1 MTAARLS
8 PTASLLRNSKLFTL
22 PPSVSLPPVRPSAE
36 AEAYSDSATTHYPTR
51 AAIETPRS
59 SLHAGDWG
67 LKRALPLKSTT
78 RTSTPTIRLPG
89 HIDSESHVTDFESA
103 ADHVVTLKKWQNIDP
118 YLVYK
123 STPNSARDWRIEG
136 VFKPNLDN
144 TTETRIDS
152 SRLPETI
159 SNTVPAHLQESLQ
172 QFWSDQKAEAESRG
186 VDSTSYDQP
195 APRTNTALRHARW
208 KYTGP
213 WLAGMTNSEFNM
225 LLKQVT
231 SDEQL
236 ARFSDFLL
244 VRDHLQR
251 LMSQAK
257 DARIVFEGL
266 GGRPGRQFSSLPEG
280 EDTSVEDRRR
290 HEAALAAQATFM
302 AAAEKLAE
310 ARSMH
315 HRGELIHQL
324 KSDHGSALH
333 AAKDATSNVNSENQ
347 QTPEQ
352 NSPNARMQYQK
363 DLQRR
368 LRRDPKAFAEAIAE
382 FLDLADGPVRPH
394 FTLMRGPNKDWE
406 YMRGQAPTERY
417 RETGPPR
424 THPSAGFSYSRSSQ
438 YLRNDPE
445 LGPSE
450 TVHHLPARILKDSFR
465 DGTRDLTQNLG
476 VAGLITTHAGSMLLK
491 ESERWRPKPNGPKMV
506 VKLTD
511 ASIKADGRIEIGIAP
526 SKDYSLDD
534 KNIPY
539 NRSEWE
545 YRLRA
550 QRSMEL
556 TEGRLGPLDQ
566 PPAQYRKAQPL
577 GSSTTS

>member
-36 AEAYSDSATTHYPTR
+36 AEAFSDTATTHYPTR

-59 SLHAGDWG
+59 SLRAGDWG

-78 RTSTPTIRLPG
+78 KTSTPTIRLPG

-103 ADHVVTLKKWQNIDP
+103 ADHVVTLRKWQNVDP

-123 STPNSARDWRIEG
+123 SSPNSARDWRIEG

-152 SRLPETI
+152 SRLPETK
-159 SNTVPAHLQESLQ
+159 SHTVPDHLQRSLQ
-172 QFWSDQKAEAESRG
+172 QFRSDQKAEAESRG
-186 VDSTSYDQP
+186 LTATDYDQP
-195 APRTNTALRHARW
+195 APRINTASRHARW

-213 WLAGMTNSEFNM
+213 WLTGMTNSEFNT
-225 LLKQVT
+225 LLKHVT
-231 SDEQL
+231 SDFEL

-244 VRDHLQR
+244 VRDHLQQ

-257 DARIVFEGL
+257 DARIAFEAL
-266 GGRPGRQFSSLPEG
+266 GGRPGRQFAALPEG
-280 EDTSVEDRRR
+280 EHTSAEDRRR
-290 HEAALAAQATFM
+290 HEAALAAQSTFL

-315 HRGELIHQL
+315 HRGELINQL
-324 KSDHGSALH
+324 KSDLGTTLDSAD
-333 AAKDATSNVNSENQ
+333 DATSGVNHEAQ
-347 QTPEQ
+347 QNPELTTPDT
-352 NSPNARMQYQK
+352 RTQYQK

-368 LRRDPKAFAEAIAE
+368 LRKDPKAFAEAIAE
-382 FLDLADGPVRPH
+382 FLDLADGPGRPN
-394 FTLMRGPNKDWE
+394 FTLMRGPNMDWE
-406 YMRGQAPTERY
+406 YMRGQAPTDQY

-438 YLRNDPE
+438 YLKNDPDF
-445 LGPSE
+445 GPSE
-450 TVHHLPARILKDSFR
+450 PIHRLPARILKDSFR
-465 DGTRDLTQNLG
+465 DGTRDLTQNIG

-511 ASIKADGRIEIGIAP
+511 ASVMADGRVEIGVAP
-526 SKDYSLDD
+526 DKDYSLDE
-534 KNIPY
+534 KNMLY
-539 NRSEWE
+539 NRQERE
-545 YRLRA
+545 LRQRA
-550 QRSMEL
+550 QRSMMED
-556 TEGRLGPLDQ
+556 GLGQPDQ

-577 GSSTTS
+577 GSSASP